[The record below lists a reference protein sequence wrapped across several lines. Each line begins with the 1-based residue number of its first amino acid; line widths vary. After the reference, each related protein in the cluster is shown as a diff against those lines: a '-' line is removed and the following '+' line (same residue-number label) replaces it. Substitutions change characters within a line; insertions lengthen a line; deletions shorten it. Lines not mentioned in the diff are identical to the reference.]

1 MNVKMPDLLTPS
13 TAPLVLIVDDDSSL
27 RSLLKL
33 AMKGEGYRTEEAIN
47 GQEGLNKYQQIQPD
61 IVLLDAM
68 MPEMDGFTCCQQLRQ
83 LPQGEKATVLMITFL
98 DDQESVDQAF
108 AAGATDYITKPIHWG
123 VLSQRVRR
131 LIQTQQAQNQLRQQQ
146 AWENLLATTLKISNH
161 VSSPLDLEPT
171 LSQIQNLLQVDAILL
186 SCPEAQVFIE
196 SLKPGVSSAKSLSFD
211 ALTLSSLYAEKYQE
225 GSAVAIHDFSKENVD
240 SSAIAPW
247 INLQRQSLLHI
258 PLVKHQQLQG
268 LLSVQCQS
276 ARIWDDTTIQRL
288 NIFANLFTLIFR
300 LSPRI
305 GDRPEIRP

>member
-1 MNVKMPDLLTPS
+1 MADLLTPS

-33 AMKGEGYRTEEAIN
+33 AMKREGYRTEEAIN

-83 LPQGEKATVLMITFL
+83 LPQGENATVLMITFL

-108 AAGATDYITKPIHWG
+108 TAGATDYITKPIHWG

-146 AWENLLATTLKISNH
+146 AWESLLATTLQKASQL
-161 VSSPLDLEPT
+161 SSFSELEPT
-171 LSQIQNLLQVDAILL
+171 LSQLQDLLQVDTILL

-196 SLKPGVSSAKSLSFD
+196 SLKPGIPSAKSLSFD
-211 ALTLSSLYAEKYQE
+211 MLTLSSLYAEKYQD
-225 GSAVAIHDFSKENVD
+225 GSAVAIDDFSKENRD
-240 SSAIAPW
+240 SAAIAPW
-247 INLQRQSLLHI
+247 VNLQRQSLLHI

-276 ARIWDDTTIQRL
+276 PRIWDDATIQRL
-288 NIFANLFTLIFR
+288 SIFANLFALIF
-300 LSPRI
+300 LSPSI
-305 GDRPEIRP
+305 GDRPEIRAYKD